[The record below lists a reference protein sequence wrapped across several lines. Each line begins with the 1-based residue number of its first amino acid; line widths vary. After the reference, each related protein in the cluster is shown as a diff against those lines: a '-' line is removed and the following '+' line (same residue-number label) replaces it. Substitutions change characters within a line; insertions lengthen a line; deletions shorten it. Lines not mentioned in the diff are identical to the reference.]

1 MSPWRVLALLLGR
14 KWEGQGSW
22 LGSRRVWK
30 GGAATATGAGSRR
43 SDRGED
49 RSPSETAAMESAGA
63 RMVGWTGGEVARM
76 SAYLAAGLGQ
86 QAKKS
91 EHGQSGTDGRSG
103 WDRILRPRAD

>member
-1 MSPWRVLALLLGR
+1 
-14 KWEGQGSW
+14 
-22 LGSRRVWK
+22 
-30 GGAATATGAGSRR
+30 
-43 SDRGED
+43 
-49 RSPSETAAMESAGA
+49 
-63 RMVGWTGGEVARM
+63 MVGWTGGEVARM